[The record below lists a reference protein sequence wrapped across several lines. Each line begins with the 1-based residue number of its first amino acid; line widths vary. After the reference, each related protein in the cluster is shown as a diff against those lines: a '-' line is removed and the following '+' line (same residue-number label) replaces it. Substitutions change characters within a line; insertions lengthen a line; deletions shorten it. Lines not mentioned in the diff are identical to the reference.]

1 MEFGSENVSEEAE
14 ALEIIWDVLHGEHN
28 LP

>member
-14 ALEIIWDVLHGEHN
+14 VLEIIWDVLHGEHN